1 MNCSFQHAV
10 GFVIS
15 AQFRHDNGQGFISI
29 DSIACSV
36 NQFKLK
42 FKLIFSTT
50 VSYKYADLLIVY
62 IFCLN
67 VMLYT

>member
-1 MNCSFQHAV
+1 MDCSFQHAV

-15 AQFRHDNGQGFISI
+15 AQFEHVNGQGFISI

-42 FKLIFSTT
+42 LKLFFST
-50 VSYKYADLLIVY
+50 LCRINMLIY
-62 IFCLN
+62 
-67 VMLYT
+67 